1 MVTEVIRE
9 EIRDTVLLVEKD
21 KALLRA
27 LVECDSMGQAHIR
40 QILEYE
46 AGRNMQPPR
55 VNIQDNVLDVT
66 AQVDSFTIYMQLKD
80 RYTEIKDESRSV
92 ERVEVNRLTRWQSFR
107 IGIGNSALI
116 LLFLAI
122 IYFIKKQVKK

>member
-1 MVTEVIRE
+1 
-9 EIRDTVLLVEKD
+9 
-21 KALLRA
+21 
-27 LVECDSMGQAHIR
+27 MGQAHIR